1 MTKEEIKQSLNILK
15 TNFQMKANLP
25 LNEPSFQQIWQE
37 KKFYDK
43 ILKKN
48 ANRKPWI
55 LHDGPPYA
63 NGNLHVGHAL
73 NKILKDI
80 IVRYKNAYGFYAPF
94 LMGWDCHGLPIE
106 HAIFKK
112 MEKKYY
118 ALTAVEKRKLCH
130 KFALDNIEI
139 QKKQFAKFG
148 LLTDYAKFYCTLT
161 KDYEKR
167 QLELFVAMINKGLIY
182 QAFKPVYW
190 SWSSQTALAEA
201 EIEYKDLI
209 SPSIYV
215 KFNVI
220 DGKNV
225 LQPNDQLVIWTTT
238 PWTLPANVAVA
249 VHPAFEYVLIK
260 HANTQCVI
268 AKTLLEKVAQLFKWE
283 NYTIIKTIKGKELE
297 NVVYQHPLYCN
308 KQCPIILADYVS
320 DHDGTG
326 LVHNAPS
333 FGDDDYLAC
342 KKYGINPTCP
352 LDKYACFNDEL
363 NDQELQGLFYEKAND
378 VIINRLN
385 HQNKILYHTEFTHSA
400 PIDWRTKKP
409 VIYRAT
415 KQWFVDIT
423 KVKSQIITALEQVQ
437 FINES
442 CKKHMQE
449 MIAKRNEWCISRQRV
464 WGVPICLIYDQD
476 EKPILDPQLLENIL
490 KILAKEGTDVWFVQ
504 PVEYFLTEKYKKCDY
519 TKFTKCLDT
528 MDVWFDSGSSH
539 LMYKDSN
546 CYPVDLYVEGNDQY
560 RGWFNSSIITSIIVN
575 NFSPYRQ
582 LINHGMCVDEKKRK
596 MWKSLGN
603 GVDPLD
609 IVKTYGADILR
620 LWVANSNYVADVS
633 ISKNI
638 LNQIGE
644 VYRKIRNSLFKFC
657 LANTSDFDYDK
668 NSCFEFEKEDLF
680 VLNKL
685 EQSIEIIN
693 NAYKKFNF
701 ATIVRNVKNVVDDLS
716 SWYFELIKDCLYC
729 DEVNNKHRRAIQTI
743 LYLIVNTYV
752 ILLNPI
758 IPHTCYEVYNYFNK
772 AKKKENVFL
781 EDWVEKLPFSFAKI
795 NQEEWQ
801 QIFKLKDLIFAKIEQ
816 LRNEKI
822 INKSNEVDVKITFN
836 NNNKIT
842 PQLLKK
848 ILNVATITIN
858 DFVEK
863 DKEYE
868 VKVEKTT
875 KIKCQRCWNYFIE
888 DEIVDDLCPRCREMM
903 KQLNSN

>member
-1 MTKEEIKQSLNILK
+1 MTKEAIKQSLNILK

-25 LNEPSFQQIWQE
+25 LNEPKFQQIWQE
-37 KKFYDK
+37 NKFYHK
-43 ILKKN
+43 VLQKN
-48 ANRKPWI
+48 SNNKSWI

-80 IVRYKNAYGFYAPF
+80 IIRYKNAYGFYAPF

-118 ALTAVEKRKLCH
+118 ALTAVEKRDLCYQ
-130 KFALDNIEI
+130 FALDNIEI
-139 QKKQFAKFG
+139 QKKQFAQFG
-148 LLTDYAKFYCTLT
+148 LLTDYTKFYCTLT

-167 QLELFVAMINKGLIY
+167 QLELFIEMIKKGLIY

-215 KFNVI
+215 KFNVTN
-220 DGKNV
+220 GKNV
-225 LQPNDQLVIWTTT
+225 LQTNDQLIIWTTT

-249 VHPAFEYVLIK
+249 VHPSFEYLLVK
-260 HANTQCVI
+260 YKNEQYVI
-268 AKTLLEKVAQLFKWE
+268 GKTLLAKVVQLFKWDD
-283 NYTIIKTIKGKELE
+283 YTIIKTIKGKELE
-297 NVVYQHPLYCN
+297 NVVYQHPLYPN
-308 KQCPIILADYVS
+308 KQCFVILANYVS

-342 KKYGINPTCP
+342 KKYNINPTCP

-363 NDQELQGLFYEKAND
+363 NDPELKGLFYEKAND
-378 VIINRLN
+378 VIISRLKQ
-385 HQNKILYHTEFTHSA
+385 QNKILHHSEFTHSA

-409 VIYRAT
+409 VIFRAT

-423 KVKSQIITALEQVQ
+423 KVKSQIINALEYVQ

-476 EKPILDPQLLENIL
+476 EKPILDTQLLENIL
-490 KILAKEGTDVWFVQ
+490 TILAKEGTNIWFSK
-504 PVEYFLTEKYKKCDY
+504 PVEYFLTEKYKKHDY
-519 TKFTKCLDT
+519 AKFTKCLDT

-539 LMYKDSN
+539 LMYKNTN
-546 CYPVDLYVEGNDQY
+546 CYPVNLYLEGNDQY
-560 RGWFNSSIITSIIVN
+560 RGWFNSSIITSIIIN

-582 LINHGMCVDEKKRK
+582 LISHGMCVDEKKRK
-596 MWKSLGN
+596 MSKSLGN

-620 LWVANSNYVADVS
+620 LWVANSNYIADVS

-657 LANTSDFDYDK
+657 LANISDFDYEK
-668 NSCFEFEKEDLF
+668 NSCLEFEKEDLF

-685 EQSIEIIN
+685 TQSIKIIN
-693 NAYKKFNF
+693 DAYKKFNF

-772 AKKKENVFL
+772 TNKKESVFL
-781 EDWVEKLPFSFAKI
+781 EDWVKKIPFSFGAI

-801 QIFKLKDLIFAKIEQ
+801 QIFKLKDLVFAKIEQ
-816 LRNEKI
+816 LRNHKI
-822 INKSNEVDVKITFN
+822 INKNNEVDVILTFN
-836 NNNKIT
+836 NNNNISS
-842 PQLLKK
+842 QLLKK
-848 ILNVATITIN
+848 IFNVATVTIN
-858 DFVEK
+858 SVDVK
-863 DKEYE
+863 NKEYD

-875 KIKCQRCWNYFIE
+875 KIKCQRCWNYFDR
-888 DEIVDDLCPRCREMM
+888 DEIADDLCSRCQEMM
-903 KQLNSN
+903 KKNHS

>member
-1 MTKEEIKQSLNILK
+1 MS
-15 TNFQMKANLP
+15 
-25 LNEPSFQQIWQE
+25 
-37 KKFYDK
+37 
-43 ILKKN
+43 
-48 ANRKPWI
+48 
-55 LHDGPPYA
+55 
-63 NGNLHVGHAL
+63 
-73 NKILKDI
+73 
-80 IVRYKNAYGFYAPF
+80 
-94 LMGWDCHGLPIE
+94 
-106 HAIFKK
+106 
-112 MEKKYY
+112 
-118 ALTAVEKRKLCH
+118 
-130 KFALDNIEI
+130 
-139 QKKQFAKFG
+139 
-148 LLTDYAKFYCTLT
+148 
-161 KDYEKR
+161 
-167 QLELFVAMINKGLIY
+167 
-182 QAFKPVYW
+182 
-190 SWSSQTALAEA
+190 
-201 EIEYKDLI
+201 
-209 SPSIYV
+209 
-215 KFNVI
+215 
-220 DGKNV
+220 
-225 LQPNDQLVIWTTT
+225 
-238 PWTLPANVAVA
+238 
-249 VHPAFEYVLIK
+249 
-260 HANTQCVI
+260 
-268 AKTLLEKVAQLFKWE
+268 
-283 NYTIIKTIKGKELE
+283 
-297 NVVYQHPLYCN
+297 
-308 KQCPIILADYVS
+308 
-320 DHDGTG
+320 
-326 LVHNAPS
+326 
-333 FGDDDYLAC
+333 
-342 KKYGINPTCP
+342 
-352 LDKYACFNDEL
+352 
-363 NDQELQGLFYEKAND
+363 
-378 VIINRLN
+378 
-385 HQNKILYHTEFTHSA
+385 
-400 PIDWRTKKP
+400 
-409 VIYRAT
+409 
-415 KQWFVDIT
+415 
-423 KVKSQIITALEQVQ
+423 
-437 FINES
+437 
-442 CKKHMQE
+442 
-449 MIAKRNEWCISRQRV
+449 
-464 WGVPICLIYDQD
+464 
-476 EKPILDPQLLENIL
+476 
-490 KILAKEGTDVWFVQ
+490 
-504 PVEYFLTEKYKKCDY
+504 
-519 TKFTKCLDT
+519 
-528 MDVWFDSGSSH
+528 
-539 LMYKDSN
+539 
-546 CYPVDLYVEGNDQY
+546 
-560 RGWFNSSIITSIIVN
+560 
-575 NFSPYRQ
+575 
-582 LINHGMCVDEKKRK
+582 
-596 MWKSLGN
+596 KSLGN